1 MPADISVGLMLRS
14 ATMTEFGTHALDFWD
29 ALAKDDDTAD
39 PALFLTDDTHPN
51 AAGHLALYNVVVA
64 ADIPGAL

>member
-1 MPADISVGLMLRS
+1 
-14 ATMTEFGTHALDFWD
+14 MTEFGTHALDFWV
-29 ALAKDDDTAD
+29 ALARDDDTAD